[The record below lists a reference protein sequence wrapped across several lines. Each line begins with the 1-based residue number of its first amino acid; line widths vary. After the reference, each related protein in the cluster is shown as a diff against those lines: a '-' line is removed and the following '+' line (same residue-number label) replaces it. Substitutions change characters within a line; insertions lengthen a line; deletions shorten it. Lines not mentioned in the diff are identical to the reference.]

1 MKSGF
6 GNTKDRAPSL
16 NSRAK
21 PLKRPSQARA
31 IFTVEA
37 IYQAFVRIWR
47 RNGWSGLSTRQVA
60 LEAGVAIGTLYDYFP
75 SKEAL
80 LSGYIRHSLD
90 ELLQHLDEQV
100 VQTNDLD
107 WLTRIKRLIRLTCEP
122 NDARQPLF
130 NHEVFVIE
138 HQFTEP
144 KHHRRLFQEL
154 SQKWREAFAACADLP
169 TQPSQT
175 TIDAWVIMAWGGRRY
190 CVAVQPTT
198 EQTAAWLSEMET
210 MICSRLLERPAP
222 L

>member
-6 GNTKDRAPSL
+6 GYTKGSAPTL
-16 NSRAK
+16 NPRAK

-37 IYQAFVRIWR
+37 IYEAFVRIWQR
-47 RNGWSGLSTRQVA
+47 DGWPSLTTREVA

-90 ELLQHLDEQV
+90 ELLQDLDEQV
-100 VQTNDLD
+100 VQANDLD
-107 WLTRIKRLIRLTCEP
+107 GLTRIKRLIRLTCEP
-122 NDARQPLF
+122 DVVRQPLF
-130 NHEVFVIE
+130 NDEVLAIE

-154 SQKWREAFAACADLP
+154 SQKWREAFAVCGDLP
-169 TQPSQT
+169 IQPSAT

-190 CVAVQPTT
+190 CVVAQPAA
-198 EQTAAWLSEMET
+198 EQMAAWLAEIET
-210 MICSRLLERPAP
+210 MICARLLSPA
-222 L
+222 

>member
-6 GNTKDRAPSL
+6 GNSKGGTPAFNP
-16 NSRAK
+16 RAK

-37 IYQAFVRIWR
+37 IYQAFVRIWQR
-47 RNGWSGLSTRQVA
+47 DGWSGLTTREVA

-80 LSGYIRHSLD
+80 LSGYIRHALEGLLLD
-90 ELLQHLDEQV
+90 LNEQV
-100 VQTNDLD
+100 VSANDLD
-107 WLTRIKRLIRLTCEP
+107 WQTRIKRLIRLTCEP
-122 NDARQPLF
+122 DEVRQPLF

-154 SQKWREAFAACADLP
+154 SQKWREAFAACRDLP
-169 TQPSQT
+169 AQPT
-175 TIDAWVIMAWGGRRY
+175 DACIDAWVIMAWGGRRY
-190 CVAVQPTT
+190 CVAAQPTA
-198 EQTAAWLSEMET
+198 EQTAAWLSEFET
-210 MICSRLLERPAP
+210 MICSRLAITP
-222 L
+222 